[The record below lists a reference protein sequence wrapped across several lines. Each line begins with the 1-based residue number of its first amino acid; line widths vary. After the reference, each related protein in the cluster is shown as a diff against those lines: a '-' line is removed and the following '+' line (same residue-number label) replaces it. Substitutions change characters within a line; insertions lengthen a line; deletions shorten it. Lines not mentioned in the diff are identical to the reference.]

1 LEAPPALTSS
11 TVAPAGLGPGT
22 GVAADLADQDTGS
35 REWRAFWHNP
45 MAWLG
50 LVGLTLIV
58 LFTYV
63 GPLVWR
69 DNPYTPNLLAITKG
83 PSAAHP
89 LGTDS
94 LGRDV
99 LARLMLGGQLSLEI
113 GFLSALCSMV
123 VGTVYGLV
131 SGLVGGALDNLMMR
145 IVDVLIS
152 LPTIF
157 LLLLI
162 DSIFRPSAMLLILV
176 LAFTSWFYV
185 ARLVRSQVLTL
196 RQRDYVEAARAAGS
210 SRGRVMVRHLLPNVL
225 DVVMVSTTFQVGY
238 SILTVA
244 GLSFLGLGLPP
255 PTPNW
260 GEMLS
265 DSMTYIFQNFW
276 WLIYPPGLMIV
287 FVELGV
293 NLVGDAMQAAFDPR
307 LAAGGRA

>member
-1 LEAPPALTSS
+1 LAQAPES
-11 TVAPAGLGPGT
+11 GPRIQGEPT
-22 GVAADLADQDTGS
+22 LSLS
-35 REWRAFWHNP
+35 REWRAFWRNP
-45 MAWLG
+45 MAW
-50 LVGLTLIV
+50 VGLGGLALIV
-58 LFTYV
+58 LFTYA

-69 DNPYTPNLLAITKG
+69 ANPYTPNLLATLQG
-83 PSAAHP
+83 PTAAHP
-89 LGTDS
+89 LGTDN

-113 GFLSALCSMV
+113 GFISALCSMV
-123 VGTVYGLV
+123 IGTLYGLL
-131 SGLVGGALDNLMMR
+131 SGLFGGALDNLMMR
-145 IVDVLIS
+145 IVDVLIA

-162 DSIFRPSAMLLILV
+162 DSIFQPSAFLLIIV

-196 RQRDYVEAARAAGS
+196 RQREYVEAARAMGGTT
-210 SRGRVMVRHLLPNVL
+210 GRVMIRHLLPNVL
-225 DVVMVSTTFQVGY
+225 AVVMVATTFQVGY
-238 SILTVA
+238 SILTIA

-265 DSMTYIFQNFW
+265 DSMSYIFQNLW

-307 LAAGGRA
+307 LGGGGRA

>member
-1 LEAPPALTSS
+1 MDAPPLITPSGMATAAPLPDSGPALD
-11 TVAPAGLGPGT
+11 VPER
-22 GVAADLADQDTGS
+22 S
-35 REWRAFWHNP
+35 REWRAFWRNP
-45 MAWLG
+45 IAWAGLG
-50 LVGLTLIV
+50 GLTLIA

-69 DNPYTPNLLAITKG
+69 VNPYTPNLLNLLHG
-83 PSAAHP
+83 PTAADP
-89 LGTDS
+89 LGTDN

-113 GFLSALCSMV
+113 GFISALCSMAI
-123 VGTVYGLV
+123 GTTYGLV
-131 SGLVGGALDNLMMR
+131 SGLAGGAVDTGMMR

-152 LPTIF
+152 LPSIF

-162 DSIFRPSAMLLILV
+162 DSIFQPSAFLLILV

-196 RQRDYVEAARAAGS
+196 RGREYVEAARAAGS
-210 SRGRVMVRHLLPNVL
+210 RTGRVMVRHLLPNVL
-225 DVVMVSTTFQVGY
+225 DVVMVATTFQVGD
-238 SILTVA
+238 SILTIA

-265 DSMTYIFQNFW
+265 SSMTYIFQNLW
-276 WLIYPPGLMIV
+276 WLIYPPGLLIV
-287 FVELGV
+287 AVELGV
-293 NLVGDAMQAAFDPR
+293 NLVGDAMQSAFDPR
-307 LAAGGRA
+307 LATRGRA